1 MLEPNYWIEYFT
13 CKPFV
18 ESEETREIYDRYFH
32 HSRLLSVIHYPF
44 KRIVANPNSTAKGN
58 LRRFVDSMLAVELM
72 LGLSKD
78 KCNIQK
84 GLYKREVLAISTRP
98 ISDDAL
104 ELFLE
109 HHDSEYICLP
119 NSLQDIESAVDAIG
133 HFHRLKISE
142 DHGDHPMLRVTAQDF
157 AERDG
162 SHEHRFRGVKILLPT
177 GLVLDESINGF
188 YYFHDSENKTK
199 YRIKIDLADIYRYDQ
214 PSSESLKHYIQ
225 LRQNLVRYSL
235 KDNRFVQEENVT
247 TYLNWVYQILLAIES
262 SNSTALSQINI
273 THELTGALAS
283 DYPVVPKVVDF
294 YKRKSAKEICK
305 IERDRLGYTA
315 YASSKPIIENLK
327 RAIQRLSE
335 TKENYYGSCCQKF
348 HNETTINSNLKDKIH
363 CENRS
368 LLIELEKKI
377 NSSLIDI
384 DITYGQD
391 KLAVEAKIA
400 YKNKYLKTAVE
411 KALFTQAPDYG
422 ENMNYDSCAILYV
435 FDCSLRDFFAR
446 ISDHIKNVPQYTL
459 TTNKPMKY
467 DHLILKSTLNN
478 VESVLDVL
486 VVCLKKESNS
496 KRHSKK

>member
-1 MLEPNYWIEYFT
+1 MREPNYWIEYFT

-32 HSRLLSVIHYPF
+32 HSRSLSAVTHPF
-44 KRIVANPNSTAKGN
+44 KRLVANPNPTAKGN
-58 LRRFVDSMLAVELM
+58 LLRFVDSMLAVELM

-78 KCNIQK
+78 KCNRPK
-84 GLYKREVLAISTRP
+84 GLYKQEVFALSTRP
-98 ISDDAL
+98 ISDDVL

-109 HHDSEYICLP
+109 SHDSEYICLP
-119 NSLQDIESAVDAIG
+119 NSLQDTESVVDAIS
-133 HFHRLKISE
+133 HFYHLKMSE
-142 DHGDHPMLRVTAQDF
+142 DQGDHPMLRITKQDF
-157 AERDG
+157 DEGDG
-162 SHEHRFRGVKILLPT
+162 SLRYRFPDLIILLPT
-177 GLVLDESINGF
+177 GLELDESINGL
-188 YYFHDSENKTK
+188 YYFHDSENNTK
-199 YRIKIDLADIYRYDQ
+199 YCIKIDLADIYRYDQ
-214 PSSESLKHYIQ
+214 PSSESLMHYIQ

-235 KDNRFVQEENVT
+235 NVNRFVQEENVT

-262 SNSTALSQINI
+262 RNSMALSQINI

-294 YKRKSAKEICK
+294 YKRKSAKEKCK
-305 IERDRLGYTA
+305 IERDRLGYTT
-315 YASSKPIIENLK
+315 YASSKPIIDNLK
-327 RAIQRLSE
+327 MAIQRLSE

-384 DITYGQD
+384 DITYGID

-400 YKNKYLKTAVE
+400 YKNKYLKNAVE

-422 ENMNYDSCAILYV
+422 ENVNYDSCAILYV
-435 FDCSLRDFFAR
+435 FDYSLRDFYAR
-446 ISDHIKNVPQYTL
+446 ISDHIKKVPKYTL